1 MATIVKSI
9 GANPIKNGSARIRL
23 NGGVVHSDSFADIT
37 DNAAIID
44 GTFDVNLFDDKF
56 DNPRYYTGDLET

>member
-23 NGGVVHSDSFADIT
+23 NPGVVNSDTFSDIT
-37 DNAAIID
+37 GNSAIID
-44 GTFDVNLFDDKF
+44 GTFDVNMFDDRY
-56 DNPRYYTGDLET
+56 DNPRYYTGDAIS